1 MIQRTTILL
10 RPITATTTIVESNL
24 VSVNGYLAYSETV
37 GGEVV
42 NDLNVRDFLNNPS
55 NEDIATDF
63 FNFLQANSTT
73 EEFKAIFYNA
83 QKLAN
88 TFNGFYNKTIRTGL
102 EPNRRDVSTQLT
114 GSTAH
119 TFSSVDFLTPTDR
132 SERKTSVISFFNT
145 GHSYYLPVFIDI
157 QFDRVETSDFDRF
170 HQDTFGS
177 KQVKKETTYSR
188 FEKKET
194 VFLPNPANAIIE
206 YRSFVGAGVGKDGST
221 AFKFKFDKNVV
232 NSGNV
237 SGIIPVELVFQQPVP
252 SAQTIYVTIITTA
265 TTATFGTDFDLNN
278 PSLPNKAYKKFQL
291 NVGDTSLT
299 TSIRIFDSFRSNP
312 SSRIELGLSTVVVGE
327 PKVGDSIMFPDARRF
342 DVINQQPQLQEEVF
356 RDVNEVKIRRFTA
369 KQKLLQSFVDE
380 NFDDSE
386 SEFWRN
392 KNVKVITDSTT
403 NINRG

>member
-10 RPITATTTIVESNL
+10 RPITATTPTVESSL

-55 NEDIATDF
+55 NETITTDF
-63 FNFLQANSTT
+63 FNFLQTNSTT

-88 TFNGFYNKTIRTGL
+88 TFNDFYNKTIRTGQK
-102 EPNRRDVSTQLT
+102 PVRKDVTSELT

-119 TFSSVDFLTPTDR
+119 TFSSVDFITPTDR
-132 SERKTSVISFFNT
+132 SLRKTSVLSFINT

-170 HQDTFGS
+170 HQDTFGN
-177 KQVKKETTYSR
+177 KQVKKETTYNR

-194 VFLPNPANAIIE
+194 VFLLNPANTIIE
-206 YRSFVGAGVGKDGST
+206 YQSFVGPGVGKDGVT
-221 AFKFKFDKNVV
+221 AFKFKFDKNIVK
-232 NSGNV
+232 SSDV
-237 SGIIPVELVFQQPVP
+237 SGIIPINLLFQQPVP
-252 SAQTIYVTIITTA
+252 SAQTIYVTIIATA
-265 TTATFGTDFDLNN
+265 TTAVFGTDFDLNN
-278 PSLPNKAYKKFQL
+278 SSLPNKTYKKFQL
-291 NVGDTSLT
+291 NVGDTGLT
-299 TSIRIFDSFRSNP
+299 TSMRIFDSFRSNP
-312 SSRIELGLSTVVVGE
+312 FFIVELGLSTAVVGE
-327 PKVGDSIMFPDARRF
+327 PKVGDSIMVPDARRF
-342 DVINQQPQLQEEVF
+342 DIINQQPQLQEEVF
-356 RDVNEVKIRRFTA
+356 KDVNEVKIKRFTT

-392 KNVKVITDSTT
+392 KNVKVITDSPT